1 MSEQLQLR
9 RGTAA
14 AIAASTGAQGELFYS
29 TDSKRIAVQDG
40 VTPGGAILALLS
52 DVVAAS
58 GSPYLPTG
66 SVAMYMG
73 TTDPTGWLIMDGRA
87 ISRTTYPTLNAIA
100 SAASYANGWGPG
112 DGSTTFNIPNP
123 HARFPVAAGA
133 AGGLT
138 TKALG
143 ATGGAETVA
152 LSIAQLPSHN
162 HTDLSHTHPAVSNGH
177 AHSYSQ
183 PVSGGG
189 VQFGIGGVGLGTV
202 AGATAIGYD
211 SITIDPGYA
220 NISYTGSGS
229 PVATMPP
236 WFAFNFIIKT

>member
-1 MSEQLQLR
+1 MSFEN
-9 RGTAA
+9 GP
-14 AIAASTGAQGELFYS
+14 
-29 TDSKRIAVQDG
+29 DVVQDYDHERDEHDRSQAQASHPEPQHAE
-40 VTPGGAILALLS
+40 VDGGLLAPLAHVKDEL
-52 DVVAAS
+52 VEV
-58 GSPYLPTG
+58 
-66 SVAMYMG
+66 
-73 TTDPTGWLIMDGRA
+73 
-87 ISRTTYPTLNAIA
+87 
-100 SAASYANGWGPG
+100 G
-112 DGSTTFNIPNP
+112 DLDEQRSIECDLIPNP
-123 HARFPVAAGA
+123 HARFPVTAGA